1 MEAAGALKAPALAYS
16 VDGGPPRLFALSEP
30 VTTVGRSVDNVLE
43 IPDPNM
49 SRRHCVIEQRDTGE
63 WVLTDCNSS
72 NGTKVNGERVVS
84 QELRPG
90 DEIECGST
98 RIRFGSHEEL
108 AATAG
113 ASSRRSTASLSG
125 PSPPPAPEATTTALG
140 DGGSAA
146 AFVAGAPVI
155 APGGAP
161 GEGSG
166 IPPRRSPSGTFLD
179 ADQLR
184 KVGRTRRAE
193 AAVLA
198 HERDDLRK
206 LLEITK
212 RLNQVHDLRRLL
224 EMIIDA
230 AIELMAAERGFLI
243 LLSESGQM
251 KIEIARNMD
260 QTSISDAA
268 LQVSTQVCREVI
280 DRGEAVLTTDARA
293 DSHFGRYQSVVGL
306 NLRSILCVPFRIRG
320 ETFGTVYL
328 DAAQVG
334 AFSARDVE
342 LLSAFSD
349 QAALAIE
356 NARLLHHA
364 RQRERLDQELKI
376 ASQIQRKLLPHGV
389 PAIPG
394 LELYGWMYA
403 AKEVGGDYYD
413 FVLDPSGKS
422 LFFCVGDVSGKGV
435 PAGLVMASAR
445 SALRSLVE
453 RGTRSTLE
461 IVLSLNRL
469 LCSDLD
475 QEMFLSFVLMR
486 YDAPSG
492 EIQFCGA
499 GHENLLIWRHA
510 RQDIE
515 VQKTGGMVLG
525 LTTRAEEQ
533 FVERRLDLA
542 PGDGLVLYTDGVTEA
557 LNEQRE
563 QFTLERLVE
572 TARRHAHQ
580 SPKPALHAVLGDVL
594 RFKGRATQRDD
605 ITLLVVKRT
614 LPGDA
619 EDEQTR
625 LGVRRS

>member
-1 MEAAGALKAPALAYS
+1 MPGAEPQGANVHSGGAERRAPARVPVLAYS
-16 VDGGPPRLFALSEP
+16 VDAGPTRVFRLVEA
-30 VTTVGRSVDNVLE
+30 VTTIGRSVDNVLE
-43 IPDPNM
+43 IPDANM
-49 SRRHCVIEQRDTGE
+49 SRRHCVVEQRDSGE

-84 QELRPG
+84 QELHPG

-98 RIRFGSHEEL
+98 RMRFGLEDPVAANPAPNPSA
-108 AATAG
+108 AATAIV
-113 ASSRRSTASLSG
+113 
-125 PSPPPAPEATTTALG
+125 PAP
-140 DGGSAA
+140 
-146 AFVAGAPVI
+146 PV
-155 APGGAP
+155 
-161 GEGSG
+161 
-166 IPPRRSPSGTFLD
+166 PPRRSPSGTYLD
-179 ADQLR
+179 ADALR
-184 KVGRTRRAE
+184 RVGGRARRAGE

-212 RLNQVHDLRRLL
+212 RLNQVHDLRKLL

-268 LQVSTQVCREVI
+268 LQVSTQICREVI
-280 DRGEAVLTTDARA
+280 DRGEPVLTTDARS
-293 DSHFGRYQSVVGL
+293 DNRFGRYQSVVGL

-334 AFSARDVE
+334 AFSERDTE

-364 RQRERLDQELKI
+364 RQHERMEQELKI
-376 ASQIQRKLLPHGV
+376 ASQIQRRLLPHGV
-389 PAIPG
+389 PTVPG

-403 AKEVGGDYYD
+403 AKDVGGDYYD
-413 FVLDPSGKS
+413 FVADPSGES

-461 IVLSLNRL
+461 IVLALNRL
-469 LCSDLD
+469 LCADLD

-486 YDAPSG
+486 WDSSTGKIAWT
-492 EIQFCGA
+492 GA
-499 GHENLLIWRHA
+499 GHENLLIWRQA
-510 RQDIE
+510 TRGIE

-533 FVERRLDLA
+533 FVERSLDLA

-563 QFTLERLVE
+563 QFLLERLVE
-572 TARRHAHQ
+572 SSTRHAHQ
-580 SPKPALHAVLGDVL
+580 PPKPALHAILGDVL

-605 ITLLVVKRT
+605 ITLVVVKRSR
-614 LPGDA
+614 PGEA
-619 EDEQTR
+619 PPVEPEDEITR
-625 LGVRRS
+625 LGINRRSAP

>member
-1 MEAAGALKAPALAYS
+1 MPGAEQQGAQESAERATLRNPVLAYTIE
-16 VDGGPPRLFALSEP
+16 GGPPRVFRLTEP
-30 VTTVGRSVDNVLE
+30 VTTIGRSVDNVLE

-49 SRRHCVIEQRDTGE
+49 SRRHCVIEQRESGE
-63 WVLTDCNSS
+63 WVMTDCNSS

-84 QELRPG
+84 QELHPG
-90 DEIECGST
+90 DEVECGST
-98 RIRFGSHEEL
+98 RIRFTTEEKL
-108 AATAG
+108 EPALRGATA
-113 ASSRRSTASLSG
+113 TTI
-125 PSPPPAPEATTTALG
+125 SPPPPPP
-140 DGGSAA
+140 DAA
-146 AFVAGAPVI
+146 DPR
-155 APGGAP
+155 
-161 GEGSG
+161 S
-166 IPPRRSPSGTFLD
+166 PRRSASGTFLD
-179 ADQLR
+179 AERLR
-184 KVGRTRRAE
+184 EPRAGRAA

-212 RLNQVHDLRRLL
+212 RLNQTHDLRKLL

-268 LQVSTQVCREVI
+268 LSVSTQICREVI
-280 DRGEAVLTTDARA
+280 DRGEAVLTTDAKA
-293 DSHFGRYQSVVGL
+293 DNRFGRYQSVVGL

-328 DAAQVG
+328 DAAQIG
-334 AFSARDVE
+334 AFSERDVE
-342 LLSAFSD
+342 LLAAFSD

-364 RQRERLDQELKI
+364 RQRERMDQELKI
-376 ASQIQRKLLPHGV
+376 ASQIQRKLLPRAV

-403 AKEVGGDYYD
+403 AKDVGGDYYD
-413 FVLDPSGKS
+413 FVLAPAGQS

-445 SALRSLVE
+445 STLRSLVE
-453 RGTRSTLE
+453 RGTRSTQE
-461 IVLSLNRL
+461 IVLALNRL
-469 LCSDLD
+469 LCADLD

-486 YDAPSG
+486 YDAPTG
-492 EIQFCGA
+492 EIVYTGA
-499 GHENLLIWRHA
+499 GHENLLIWRQA
-510 RQDIE
+510 SETIE

-525 LTTRAEEQ
+525 LTTRAEDQ
-533 FVERRLDLA
+533 FVEKRLELA

-557 LNEQRE
+557 INEQRE
-563 QFTLERLVE
+563 QFLLERLVE
-572 TARRHAHQ
+572 SARRHAQ
-580 SPKPALHAVLGDVL
+580 QPPKPALHAILGDVL

-605 ITLLVVKRT
+605 ITLVVVKRSR
-614 LPGDA
+614 PGETRPPEP
-619 EDEQTR
+619 EDEPTR
-625 LGVRRS
+625 LGIRR